1 LNLTPDNLR
10 VRRVQEP
17 SDWHLPRHAWDSHVH
32 VFNPTHYPYALS
44 HAYSPVPALASA
56 LQAFEISLSAN
67 AEPQNV
73 VLVQPSPYGTDNS
86 LIIDMLND
94 RFMSKKNSQ
103 MRGIAVI
110 DPDKLTDE
118 ELDNMHQIGIRGI
131 RVNTEATGEQADF
144 ATTNMQIMAAAKR
157 VSKYKHWKCQ
167 LFISG
172 KNWQRESLLIVPAA
186 LRYMELTDLNYRRL
200 KHNPQSPH
208 PSNCRS
214 SGGNERTLR
223 PP

>member
-1 LNLTPDNLR
+1 LTLDNLR
-10 VRRVQEP
+10 VRRVQEHN
-17 SDWHLPRHAWDSHVH
+17 DWHLPRHAWDSHVH
-32 VFNPTHYPYALS
+32 VFNPTQYPYALS
-44 HAYSPVPALASA
+44 HAYSPVPALASV
-56 LQAFEISLSAN
+56 LLAFETSLSAN

-86 LIIDMLND
+86 LIMDMLND
-94 RFMSKKNSQ
+94 RIMSKKNSQ

-118 ELDNMHQIGIRGI
+118 ELDNMQYLGIRGI

-144 ATTNMQIMAAAKR
+144 ATTNMQIMASAKR

-172 KNWQRESLLIVPAA
+172 KNWQRESFLVVAA
-186 LRYMELTDLNYRRL
+186 AFRHIELTELTYRRL
-200 KHNPQSPH
+200 RHNP
-208 PSNCRS
+208 
-214 SGGNERTLR
+214 
-223 PP
+223 